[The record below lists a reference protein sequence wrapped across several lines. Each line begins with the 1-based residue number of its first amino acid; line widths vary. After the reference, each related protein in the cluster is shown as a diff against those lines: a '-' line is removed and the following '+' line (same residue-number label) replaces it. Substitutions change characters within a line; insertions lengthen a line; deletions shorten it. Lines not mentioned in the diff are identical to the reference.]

1 MARCPVARLADFKEY
16 PLRRVEVDGV
26 PICLARLD
34 SGEVF
39 AISDVCSHEEVEL
52 SDGELDGEDV
62 ECPAHG
68 SRFDVRT
75 GAVSGLPANA
85 PVATYPVSVEDG
97 EIFVEVQRL
106 EVDGRDGARWLRP
119 PGKWKRPRR

>member
-1 MARCPVARLADFKEY
+1 MAKCPVARLTDFKEY
-16 PLRRVEVDGV
+16 PLKRVEVDGV

-39 AISDVCSHEEVEL
+39 AISDTCSHDEIEL

-68 SRFDVRT
+68 SRFNVRS
-75 GAVSGLPANA
+75 GAVSGLPADK
-85 PVATYPVSVEDG
+85 PVATYAVSVEDG
-97 EIFVEVQRL
+97 EISVEI
-106 EVDGRDGARWLRP
+106 
-119 PGKWKRPRR
+119 

>member
-1 MARCPVARLADFKEY
+1 MGRWPVARLADLKEY
-16 PLRRVEVDGV
+16 PPRRVEVDGV
-26 PICLARLD
+26 QIWLARLD
-34 SGEVF
+34 CGEVF
-39 AISDVCSHEEVEL
+39 AISDVCSHEEIEL

-68 SRFDVRT
+68 SRFNVRT

-97 EIFVEVQRL
+97 EIFVEVRRL
-106 EVDGRDGARWLRP
+106 EVDGRGWCQ
-119 PGKWKRPRR
+119 

>member
-68 SRFDVRT
+68 SRFNVRT

-97 EIFVEVQRL
+97 EVFVEVRK
-106 EVDGRDGARWLRP
+106 VRG
-119 PGKWKRPRR
+119 

>member
-1 MARCPVARLADFKEY
+1 MAKCPVARLADFKEY
-16 PLRRVEVDGV
+16 PLKRVEAGGV

-39 AISDVCSHEEVEL
+39 AISDTCSHEEVEL

-68 SRFDVRT
+68 SRFNVRT
-75 GAVSGLPANA
+75 GEVSGLPADK
-85 PVATYPVSVEDG
+85 PVATYAVSVEDG
-97 EIFVEVQRL
+97 EIFVEV
-106 EVDGRDGARWLRP
+106 
-119 PGKWKRPRR
+119 

>member
-1 MARCPVARLADFKEY
+1 MAKCPVARLTDFKEY
-16 PLRRVEVDGV
+16 PLKRVQVDGV

-52 SDGELDGEDV
+52 SDGELDGEDI

-68 SRFDVRT
+68 SRFNVRT

-85 PVATYPVSVEDG
+85 PVATHSVTVENGEISVE
-97 EIFVEVQRL
+97 L
-106 EVDGRDGARWLRP
+106 
-119 PGKWKRPRR
+119 

>member
-1 MARCPVARLADFKEY
+1 MAKCPVARLADFNES
-16 PLRRVEVDGV
+16 PLRRVEVDGI

-39 AISDVCSHEEVEL
+39 AISDVCSHEEIEL

-68 SRFDVRT
+68 SRFNVRT
-75 GAVSGLPANA
+75 GAVSGLPASE
-85 PVATYPVSVEDG
+85 PVATYPVTVENGEISVE
-97 EIFVEVQRL
+97 V
-106 EVDGRDGARWLRP
+106 
-119 PGKWKRPRR
+119 

>member
-1 MARCPVARLADFKEY
+1 MSKCPVARLADFKEH
-16 PLRRVEVDGV
+16 PLRRVEVDGI

-39 AISDVCSHEEVEL
+39 AIGDTCSHEEVEL
-52 SDGELDGEDV
+52 SDGELDGEEV

-68 SRFDVRT
+68 SRFSVRT
-75 GAVSGLPANA
+75 GAASGLPANA

-97 EIFVEVQRL
+97 EIFVEV
-106 EVDGRDGARWLRP
+106 
-119 PGKWKRPRR
+119 